1 MFETHMTV
9 VGNCITEPAMRQTSV
24 GDVTSFRMASNSRRR
39 DPETGEWTTDKT
51 LYLTVSCWRK
61 LAMGVAASV
70 EKGRPIIVTGNV
82 HTNEYVGG
90 DGQMRTSLEM
100 TATSVGLDLAR
111 CITRTV
117 GFPSIPVPST
127 ESPAAVEG
135 AVPAIEGGNG
145 EGDVLAPAFIVTDVD
160 DEINGTAPRDD
171 EMSPTF

>member
-82 HTNEYVGG
+82 HTSEYMGG

-100 TATSVGLDLAR
+100 TAASVGLDLAR
-111 CITRTV
+111 CIARTV
-117 GFPSIPVPST
+117 GFPTAST
-127 ESPAAVEG
+127 AAETPAEVE
-135 AVPAIEGGNG
+135 AASTPAIEGGT
-145 EGDVLAPAFIVTDVD
+145 GDGIVPAVIITDVD

-171 EMSPTF
+171 ELTPTF